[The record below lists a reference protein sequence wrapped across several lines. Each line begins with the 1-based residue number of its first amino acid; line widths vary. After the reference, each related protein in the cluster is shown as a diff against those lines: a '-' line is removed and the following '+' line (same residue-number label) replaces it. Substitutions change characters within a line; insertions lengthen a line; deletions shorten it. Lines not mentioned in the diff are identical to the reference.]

1 MRGCCWVS
9 RGSIRRVNLSSSYSF
24 FDIHAERPL
33 KNTLMHSWYH
43 VSSAEWSSPIREH
56 DVILN
61 ARMKEFFYNKHKIL
75 DGRGDITFHMRWSDR
90 SDIGQRMS
98 LLLLILEFGMC
109 RITFLHHG
117 STYLCLRVQVS
128 FG

>member
-1 MRGCCWVS
+1 M
-9 RGSIRRVNLSSSYSF
+9 SF
-24 FDIHAERPL
+24 
-33 KNTLMHSWYH
+33 
-43 VSSAEWSSPIREH
+43 
-56 DVILN
+56 LN

-75 DGRGDITFHMRWSDR
+75 ADETHHDSHGWSDR

-109 RITFLHHG
+109 RCTFLHHG
-117 STYLCLRVQVS
+117 AAYLCLRVQVS